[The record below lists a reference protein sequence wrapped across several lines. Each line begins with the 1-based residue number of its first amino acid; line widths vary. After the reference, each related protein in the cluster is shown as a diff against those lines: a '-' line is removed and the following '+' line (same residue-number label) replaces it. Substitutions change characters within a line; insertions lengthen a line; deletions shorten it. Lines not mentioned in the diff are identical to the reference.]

1 MKDIHNKAAAATIGL
16 QHIAHMS
23 DHDTIT
29 LTKGEVINL
38 FKAYMAASC
47 EKGLELAK
55 KRVAEF
61 ERRARL

>member
-1 MKDIHNKAAAATIGL
+1 MKDNHNKAAAATIGL
-16 QHIAHMS
+16 QHIAQMS

-38 FKAYMAASC
+38 FKAYMAAAY
-47 EKGLELAK
+47 EKGMELAK
-55 KRVAEF
+55 QRVKEF